1 MTRQIHNVA
10 RSGWLAVG
18 IVAAGFIAGALVLL
32 VVSRP
37 DLMPEL
43 DQTRITR
50 WLARRGDFAPV
61 AYVALMAAT
70 VATPLPSLP
79 LNFAAGAYFGPWLG
93 TLYSATGALGGALI
107 SFGLARLL
115 GRRFIERFLRGHI
128 NFCATCSDRLLTLV
142 IFLTRLVPVVSFD
155 LVSYGAGL
163 TKVTPLRYSLATFL
177 GMLPLTF
184 VYNAYGSIF
193 TVNSGVAIGLGIVM
207 VLLFFVVPLWIERH
221 GPEALRGLFSHAK
234 PAQ

>member
-1 MTRQIHNVA
+1 MTI
-10 RSGWLAVG
+10 GT
-18 IVAAGFIAGALVLL
+18 VAAGVTAGAIVVLVML
-32 VVSRP
+32 RP
-37 DLMPEL
+37 DLASQL
-43 DQTRITR
+43 DPARITH
-50 WLARRGDFAPV
+50 WLAGRGDFAPI
-61 AYVALMAAT
+61 AYMALMAAT

-107 SFGLARLL
+107 SFGLARLF

-128 NFCATCSDRLLTLV
+128 NFCASCSDRLLTLV

-163 TKVTPLRYSLATFL
+163 TKVAPLRHSLATFL

-184 VYNAYGSIF
+184 LYNFYGAII
-193 TVNSGVAIGLGIVM
+193 TVSPAVAIGLGVVM
-207 VLLFFVVPLWIERH
+207 VLLFFLVPLWIERH
-221 GPEALRGLFSHAK
+221 GPDALRGLFSHVN
-234 PAQ
+234 PAR

>member
-1 MTRQIHNVA
+1 M
-10 RSGWLAVG
+10 AVG
-18 IVAAGFIAGALVLL
+18 IVAAGVIAGAVVLL
-32 VVSRP
+32 VMLRP

-43 DQTRITR
+43 DQARITG
-50 WLARRGDFAPV
+50 WLARRGDFAPI
-61 AYVALMAAT
+61 AYMALMAAT

-107 SFGLARLL
+107 SFGLARLF

-128 NFCATCSDRLLTLV
+128 NFCASCSDRLLTLV
-142 IFLTRLVPVVSFD
+142 IFLTRVVPVVSFD

-163 TKVTPLRYSLATFL
+163 TKITPLRYSIATFF

-184 VYNAYGSIF
+184 LYNFYGAII
-193 TVNSGVAIGLGIVM
+193 TVNTAVAIGLGAVM
-207 VLLFFVVPLWIERH
+207 VLLFFLVPLWIERH
-221 GPEALRGLFSHAK
+221 GPDALRGLFSHVN
-234 PAQ
+234 PAR